1 MNERYD
7 EIITLPHH
15 SSDTRRKMSQHDRA
29 AQFAPYAAL
38 SGYEGAVAERARLT
52 EERIYL
58 DEYEVERLEIR
69 LRMLRDGI
77 GCDRVAITYF
87 VPDKRKSGGAYITV
101 TDTVKRIDE
110 YERKI
115 IMSDGNIIPM
125 EEIINIEE
133 CFE

>member
-87 VPDKRKSGGAYITV
+87 VPDKRKSGG
-101 TDTVKRIDE
+101 K
-110 YERKI
+110 YETKI
-115 IMSDGNIIPM
+115 GIAKKVN
-125 EEIINIEE
+125 EVENER
-133 CFE
+133 